1 MKTIHKTNKCHSL
14 SWLASTVTGLVL
26 TAAVSLC
33 LASCRGKEA
42 HKRFVVGVSQC
53 SEDTWR
59 DKLNEELRIAATYY
73 DVDLQIKSA
82 NDDVRLQTEQID
94 RFVEQ
99 GVDLLVVAPG
109 QVSISPAIDK
119 AYEKGIPVIIFDR
132 QTRSNKYTAYI
143 GDRKSVV

>member
-14 SWLASTVTGLVL
+14 SWLANAVTALVL

-33 LASCRGKEA
+33 LASCAGEKA

-82 NDDVRLQTEQID
+82 NDDVRLQTEQIN
-94 RFVEQ
+94 RFARTFV
-99 GVDLLVVAPG
+99 
-109 QVSISPAIDK
+109 
-119 AYEKGIPVIIFDR
+119 
-132 QTRSNKYTAYI
+132 
-143 GDRKSVV
+143 

>member
-1 MKTIHKTNKCHSL
+1 MKTIHKTNKRHSL
-14 SWLASTVTGLVL
+14 SWFANAVTVLVL

-33 LASCRGKEA
+33 LASCGGEET

-82 NDDVRLQTEQID
+82 NDDVRLQTEQIN

-99 GVDLLVVAPG
+99 GVDLLVVHRDR
-109 QVSISPAIDK
+109 SP
-119 AYEKGIPVIIFDR
+119 YR
-132 QTRSNKYTAYI
+132 QP
-143 GDRKSVV
+143 

>member
-1 MKTIHKTNKCHSL
+1 M
-14 SWLASTVTGLVL
+14 
-26 TAAVSLC
+26 
-33 LASCRGKEA
+33 
-42 HKRFVVGVSQC
+42 GVSQC

-82 NDDVRLQTEQID
+82 NDDVRLQTEQIN

-119 AYEKGIPVIIFDR
+119 AYEKGIPVIVFDR
-132 QTRSNKYTAYI
+132 RTHSDKYTAYI
-143 GDRKSVV
+143 GANNHEIG